1 MKKSVFRACASATAL
16 AVAAALVQP
25 AMAQDAAAKDDAGL
39 DEIVVTASAR
49 DKTQLNSAISVTS
62 VSADVI
68 QNFKPSSEAE
78 VFRLIPGIQVPGTSG
93 PGGNSNIAVRGLPVA
108 TGGSPFVQ
116 IQEDGLPVVLFGDMN
131 FGNNDYWTR
140 FDASVAN
147 VEGVR
152 GGTAATLASQAPG
165 AIINYI
171 SQTGKQEGGYVQVNK
186 ALNFNETKVDFRYGG
201 SLTDN
206 TYFHVGGFFKRGSGP
221 LHAGYNV
228 SDSYQIKANVT
239 REFDDNKGFIRLYV
253 KVADTQEP
261 NYTGAPA
268 LATINGKKISNF
280 QPFDGFDGR
289 NQSNY
294 SKYNQDMLI
303 LNRAGGLERVAL
315 DGITTKQKSFGAQ
328 LKYDFSDKVTLDNN
342 LRWSSIS
349 GGFASPFL
357 NLATTA
363 SIIGSTISRPG
374 LADEKV
380 ASIRY
385 ANGPNA
391 GQVYTGKYVDNNT
404 NVRTNIRDLGSF
416 VNDLA
421 LSTKFDMA
429 GGTLTARAGF
439 FYMDQHIAQ
448 DWHTNKSTREV
459 GGNNPAQLDLYNAA
473 GAKLTQQ
480 GISGYNNNWGDCC
493 ARDYDLRYT
502 DQAPYLAL
510 DLDTDQ
516 FVLDGSVRREY
527 LKATGWAQ
535 GGGSPFLVNSNGVQI
550 AAITSNG
557 TRETLDYTR
566 SYTNWTVG
574 ALYKAD
580 ENTSLFARTSRG
592 GRFNSDR
599 QILSGKFAA
608 DGSLNQQGIT
618 PSVDYVNQHEI
629 GVKNRG
635 ELLGGR
641 YTAELSLL
649 KANFKQ
655 STYELSATRCNGSG
669 GCIIDANFKST
680 GAEFYGTYR
689 IGGFTLFGTATYT
702 KAKRK
707 LSGATAYTRA
717 PNLPNLGYTISA
729 NYDVNELASV
739 GISTTGQTSTVDDA
753 QNIYS
758 GGAIFNGNIVFR
770 PLGNLELGIQ
780 AYNLFNRLDFRG
792 NGNTL
797 VSSSGTSAVISGTP
811 VIGRTFTGS
820 VRVRF

>member
-25 AMAQDAAAKDDAGL
+25 AMAQDAAAKDDSGL

-363 SIIGSTISRPG
+363 SVIGSTISRPG

-439 FYMDQHIAQ
+439 FYMDQHIAE

-535 GGGSPFLVNSNGVQI
+535 GGGSPFLDNSNGVQI

-669 GCIIDANFKST
+669 GCIIDASFKST

-729 NYDVNELASV
+729 NYDVNEMASV

-770 PLGNLELGIQ
+770 PLSNLELGIQ

>member
-25 AMAQDAAAKDDAGL
+25 AMAQDAAAKDDSGL

-363 SIIGSTISRPG
+363 SVIGSTISRPG

-439 FYMDQHIAQ
+439 FYMDQHIAE

-550 AAITSNG
+550 AAITSN
-557 TRETLDYTR
+557 
-566 SYTNWTVG
+566 
-574 ALYKAD
+574 
-580 ENTSLFARTSRG
+580 
-592 GRFNSDR
+592 
-599 QILSGKFAA
+599 
-608 DGSLNQQGIT
+608 
-618 PSVDYVNQHEI
+618 
-629 GVKNRG
+629 
-635 ELLGGR
+635 
-641 YTAELSLL
+641 
-649 KANFKQ
+649 
-655 STYELSATRCNGSG
+655 
-669 GCIIDANFKST
+669 
-680 GAEFYGTYR
+680 
-689 IGGFTLFGTATYT
+689 
-702 KAKRK
+702 
-707 LSGATAYTRA
+707 
-717 PNLPNLGYTISA
+717 
-729 NYDVNELASV
+729 
-739 GISTTGQTSTVDDA
+739 
-753 QNIYS
+753 
-758 GGAIFNGNIVFR
+758 
-770 PLGNLELGIQ
+770 
-780 AYNLFNRLDFRG
+780 
-792 NGNTL
+792 
-797 VSSSGTSAVISGTP
+797 
-811 VIGRTFTGS
+811 
-820 VRVRF
+820 